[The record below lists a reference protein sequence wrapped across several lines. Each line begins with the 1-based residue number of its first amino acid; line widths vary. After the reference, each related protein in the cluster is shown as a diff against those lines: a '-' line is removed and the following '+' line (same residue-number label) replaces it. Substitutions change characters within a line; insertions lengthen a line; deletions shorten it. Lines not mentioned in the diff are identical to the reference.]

1 MRFIY
6 RLALIISFIAIIGGC
21 DKDGN
26 SGKTLLGVDF
36 QSGEPLRYRVVS
48 NRDVTLILEDSNG
61 TKKQKSSER
70 LEMVISYELVDE
82 DIYSNLTIKATCES
96 ISSSKQS
103 FSKRRVREKEPLEM
117 IQGKSWL
124 FKINSLGQIQDYS
137 GLDKL
142 IKEVG
147 ASTITTR
154 GKRRIKSADMISDF
168 MATQFYM
175 WDVIA
180 SIDKPLEGIARGDTW
195 SSYQPIPFARML
207 PYERIVTYKLAKMPA
222 KDDDVVV
229 INTTSTLA
237 EQVVGKDSHV
247 KTNLAHLIN
256 PYEGSYQMKG
266 MFGFL
271 RGYKVIDLNG
281 SGKIEFD
288 VKRGRLISNVQNY
301 KADIVAGFMFPLG
314 NSVPELEVN
323 QTIEVKEIVLGNK

>member
-6 RLALIISFIAIIGGC
+6 KLALIISIITIIGGC
-21 DKDGN
+21 DENGN
-26 SGKTLLGVDF
+26 NGKTLLSVDF
-36 QSGEPLRYRVVS
+36 KSGEPLRYRFVS
-48 NRDVTLILEDSNG
+48 NRDVTLILEDSKG
-61 TKKQKSSER
+61 IKKQKSSEK

-82 DIYSNLTIKATCES
+82 DIYSNATIKATCES

-103 FSKRRVREKEPLEM
+103 FSKRPVRQREPLEM

-124 FKINSLGQIQDYS
+124 FTVNSLGQIQDYS
-137 GLDKL
+137 GIDKL

-147 ASTITTR
+147 ASTIKTT
-154 GKRRIKSADMISDF
+154 GKRRIKSADMIGDF

-180 SIDKPLEGIARGDTW
+180 SIDKPLKGIARGDSW
-195 SSYQPIPFARML
+195 SSYQPIPFARVL
-207 PYERIVTYKLAKMPA
+207 PYERIFTYKLAKVPT
-222 KDDDVVV
+222 KDGDIVVV
-229 INTTSTLA
+229 NTTSSLA
-237 EQVVGKDSHV
+237 EQVVDEDSHV
-247 KTNLAHLIN
+247 KSNLAHLVN

-271 RGYKVIDLNG
+271 RGYKVVDLNG
-281 SGKIEFD
+281 SGEIQFD
-288 VKRGRLISNVQNY
+288 FKNGRLISNIQNY

-323 QTIEVKEIVLGNK
+323 QTIEVKEVILGNK